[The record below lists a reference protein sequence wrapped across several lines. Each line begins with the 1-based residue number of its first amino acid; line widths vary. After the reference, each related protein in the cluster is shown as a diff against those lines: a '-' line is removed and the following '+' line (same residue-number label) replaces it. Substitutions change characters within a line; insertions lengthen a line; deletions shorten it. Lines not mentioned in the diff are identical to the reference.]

1 MNRRKGGNVHIDI
14 STPALLFSAITL
26 LILAYT
32 NRFLA
37 LASLIRQYVA
47 LYKEKRDENALRQ
60 IRNFRSR
67 LRVIKYTQIFGVLSF
82 LLCVICMFLI
92 FIGHDLAAEIA
103 FGASLVLLFI
113 SLLLS
118 LHELFL
124 SIGALKIEIGEIMEG
139 K

>member
-1 MNRRKGGNVHIDI
+1 MHIDI

-47 LYKEKRDENALRQ
+47 LYKEKKDENTLRQ
-60 IRNFRSR
+60 IKNFRAR
-67 LRVIKYTQIFGVLSF
+67 LRVIKYTQIFGVVSF
-82 LLCVICMFLI
+82 LFCVICMFLI
-92 FIGHDLAAEIA
+92 FVGLLMAAEIA
-103 FGASLVLLFI
+103 FGASLVLLFV

-124 SIGALKIEIGEIMEG
+124 SIGALKIEMGELMAD
-139 K
+139 